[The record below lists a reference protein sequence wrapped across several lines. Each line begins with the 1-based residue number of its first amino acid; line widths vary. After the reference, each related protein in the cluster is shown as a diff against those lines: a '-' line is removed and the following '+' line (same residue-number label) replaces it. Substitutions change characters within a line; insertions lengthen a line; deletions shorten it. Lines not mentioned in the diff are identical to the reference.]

1 MCLER
6 RWENFRDM
14 KQLQYADAGMDMKK
28 YMLCLLK
35 KIPLVLAA
43 TALGALLGALVYTA
57 VRTVPESER
66 EYRAFSK
73 IYLDFAVD
81 ETGEVYQEYNG
92 YTWNDLMATDPIL
105 DLTMANLPSDYS
117 REEVMGATEATILS
131 DLRLLTVTI
140 TTHSAKRTDAIL
152 KATEQALT
160 AYGAQA
166 KEFVQIEAIQTTQA
180 KLVVADSRMAQAVF
194 VGVLIGFA
202 CAFLIVNLYYV
213 MDDRIMAASDVRKVT
228 YVSFCGYLL
237 AGEPFQRDYENNIAY
252 LEERLG
258 EVADCDVVQGE
269 SLSGE
274 KLEELRSADGVVLTV
289 PYGKL
294 HGVYLAYV
302 MEQLNTQGCRVC
314 GIAIR
319 DADRK
324 FLRRYYGNLTDKI

>member
-1 MCLER
+1 
-6 RWENFRDM
+6 M

-43 TALGALLGALVYTA
+43 AVLGAFLGALVYTV

-117 REEVMGATEATILS
+117 REEVMACTEATILS

-152 KATEQALT
+152 KATGQALT

-166 KEFVQIEAIQTTQA
+166 KEFVQIETIQTTQA

-194 VGVLIGFA
+194 VGLLIGFA

-213 MDDRIMAASDVRKVT
+213 MDDRIMTASDTRKVID
-228 YVSFCGYLL
+228 VSFCGYLSV
-237 AGEPFQRDYENNIAY
+237 GESFQRDYENNIAY
-252 LEERLG
+252 IKERLG
-258 EVADCDVVQGE
+258 KVVVCDVVQGE
-269 SLSGE
+269 SLSGD

-302 MEQLNTQGCRVC
+302 MELLNTQGCHVC

-319 DADRK
+319 DADGK
-324 FLRRYYGNLTDKI
+324 FLRRYYGNLTDKM